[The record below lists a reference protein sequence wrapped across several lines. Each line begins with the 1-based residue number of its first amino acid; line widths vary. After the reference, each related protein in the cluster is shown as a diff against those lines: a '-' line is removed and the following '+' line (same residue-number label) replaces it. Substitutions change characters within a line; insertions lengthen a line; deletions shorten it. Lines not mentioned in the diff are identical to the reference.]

1 MTMQRK
7 GKKMTALEKLNEQ
20 MEVINANEEMEMQR
34 QLTEEAKLYF
44 LARIADALER
54 IAEREDLNI

>member
-20 MEVINANEEMEMQR
+20 MEVINANEEMEMQQ

-54 IAEREDLNI
+54 IAERED